1 MCKVFMFGTQYVS
14 VIIMFFSFFFFIILN
29 ILFQRI
35 LEKAGILGVGWA
47 C

>member
-1 MCKVFMFGTQYVS
+1 MCKILVLGTQYVS
-14 VIIMFFSFFFFIILN
+14 VIIILFFFFIIIFT

-35 LEKAGILGVGWA
+35 LEKAGILGGGWA

>member
-1 MCKVFMFGTQYVS
+1 MCKILVLGTQYVS
-14 VIIMFFSFFFFIILN
+14 VIIILFSFFIIIFT

-35 LEKAGILGVGWA
+35 LEKAGILGGGWA

>member
-1 MCKVFMFGTQYVS
+1 MCKILGLGTQYVS
-14 VIIMFFSFFFFIILN
+14 VIIILFSFFIIIFI

-35 LEKAGILGVGWA
+35 LEKAGILGGVWA

>member
-1 MCKVFMFGTQYVS
+1 MCEILMFGTQFLSV
-14 VIIMFFSFFFFIILN
+14 VIIFFPFFFIIILT

-35 LEKAGILGVGWA
+35 LEKAGILGGGWA

>member
-1 MCKVFMFGTQYVS
+1 MCKVLVLGTQYVS
-14 VIIMFFSFFFFIILN
+14 VIIIFFSFFFIIIFT

-35 LEKAGILGVGWA
+35 LERAGILGGGWA